1 MVWKDTAAAN
11 VGNWVYGGNDCS
23 DNSTT
28 TQTSGCPFPLAT
40 TSCLVQATCSD
51 PSSINATNIT
61 SNTADISWVLGGT
74 ETLWNVEYGLS
85 GFNLGTGSETD
96 ISSQNTLFGAGP
108 NTTWPY
114 VYTAATIGDG
124 NNGSQQTFIINVTS
138 LPTGGANYRVTKTVA
153 NGNWFQATAQPLQ
166 LGINTITVS
175 GVSFDR
181 SVKIQFSSGA
191 VSFDALTL
199 NGNSVYNP
207 SSFSVSGLTTNS
219 YSLTGLNVNTAYDFY
234 VQADC
239 GNGQTS
245 NWIGPY
251 SFIPNNGTYPL
262 MLTGVMDFGLS
273 GNSGKAL
280 MLTANQSISDLSQYG
295 IGSATNGG
303 GTDGQEY
310 TFPAVGVSSGQHIV
324 LCRDSAALSTYFDGC
339 LEQFNGA
346 IHPTLIITGSN
357 EPSGNGNDAYELFY
371 NGVVVETFGDIN
383 SSTNTYRD
391 SWAWKDTAAANVGNW
406 VYGGNDCSDNSTTT
420 QTSGCPFPLATTS
433 CLVQATCS
441 DPSSIN
447 ATNIT
452 SNTADI
458 SWVLGGTET
467 LWNVEY
473 G

>member
-1 MVWKDTAAAN
+1 MR
-11 VGNWVYGGNDCS
+11 
-23 DNSTT
+23 
-28 TQTSGCPFPLAT
+28 
-40 TSCLVQATCSD
+40 
-51 PSSINATNIT
+51 
-61 SNTADISWVLGGT
+61 
-74 ETLWNVEYGLS
+74 
-85 GFNLGTGSETD
+85 TD
-96 ISSQNTLFGAGP
+96 ISSQNTLFGTGP

-153 NGNWFQATAQPLQ
+153 NGNWYQATAQPLQ

-207 SSFSVSGLTTNS
+207 SSYAVSGLTTNS
-219 YSLTGLNVNTAYDFY
+219 YSITGLNVNTAYDFY

-262 MLTGVMDFGLS
+262 MLTGVMDFSLS

-310 TFPAVGVSSGQHIV
+310 TFP
-324 LCRDSAALSTYFDGC
+324 
-339 LEQFNGA
+339 
-346 IHPTLIITGSN
+346 
-357 EPSGNGNDAYELFY
+357 
-371 NGVVVETFGDIN
+371 
-383 SSTNTYRD
+383 
-391 SWAWKDTAAANVGNW
+391 
-406 VYGGNDCSDNSTTT
+406 
-420 QTSGCPFPLATTS
+420 S
-433 CLVQATCS
+433 C
-441 DPSSIN
+441 
-447 ATNIT
+447 
-452 SNTADI
+452 
-458 SWVLGGTET
+458 
-467 LWNVEY
+467 
-473 G
+473 

>member
-1 MVWKDTAAAN
+1 M
-11 VGNWVYGGNDCS
+11 
-23 DNSTT
+23 
-28 TQTSGCPFPLAT
+28 
-40 TSCLVQATCSD
+40 
-51 PSSINATNIT
+51 
-61 SNTADISWVLGGT
+61 LGGT

-96 ISSQNTLFGAGP
+96 ISSQNTLFGTGP

-207 SSFSVSGLTTNS
+207 SSYAVSGLTTNS
-219 YSLTGLNVNTAYDFY
+219 YSLTGSNVNTAYDFY

-251 SFIPNNGTYPL
+251 NFNTQCDTSYGTAVL
-262 MLTGVMDFGLS
+262 SSCNSLTWIDGITLS
-273 GNSGKAL
+273 L
-280 MLTANQSISDLSQYG
+280 I
-295 IGSATNGG
+295 
-303 GTDGQEY
+303 
-310 TFPAVGVSSGQHIV
+310 HI
-324 LCRDSAALSTYFDGC
+324 
-339 LEQFNGA
+339 
-346 IHPTLIITGSN
+346 
-357 EPSGNGNDAYELFY
+357 
-371 NGVVVETFGDIN
+371 
-383 SSTNTYRD
+383 
-391 SWAWKDTAAANVGNW
+391 
-406 VYGGNDCSDNSTTT
+406 
-420 QTSGCPFPLATTS
+420 
-433 CLVQATCS
+433 
-441 DPSSIN
+441 
-447 ATNIT
+447 
-452 SNTADI
+452 
-458 SWVLGGTET
+458 
-467 LWNVEY
+467 
-473 G
+473 